1 MRRFLHEAGALLATL
16 DGLDVLVFT
25 AVVGEHN
32 ATIRARMCA
41 SLEYLGIE
49 LDEAANQANA
59 AVISSPTSR
68 VTVVVEPS
76 NEERGCALDA
86 WHITQVGI

>member
-16 DGLDVLVFT
+16 GGLDMLVFS
-25 AVVGEHN
+25 AVVGEHS

-49 LDEAANQANA
+49 LDEAANQANV

-76 NEERGCALDA
+76 NEEWVCALDA
-86 WHITQVGI
+86 WHITQVGT

>member
-1 MRRFLHEAGALLATL
+1 MCRFLHEAGALLATL

-49 LDEAANQANA
+49 LD